1 MCSPVQSLQE
11 RHSVHWREGKE
22 HSPHLSRAL
31 QTALTRILSVPS
43 IFWQCPQRLRKISK
57 IVKENHLTQFKYGRF
72 DARLESSLSIK
83 VNACT
88 LHDVHDDQSQAWQV
102 LYSFSKV
109 SWNVETSSRV
119 LKGQFF
125 GTNSDSKRLF
135 SCEVKERKETGAV
148 RFFHP
153 LHPEG
158 N

>member
-22 HSPHLSRAL
+22 HSPHFSRAL
-31 QTALTRILSVPS
+31 QTALTHILSVPS
-43 IFWQCPQRLRKISK
+43 TFWQSQRLWKTSK
-57 IVKENHLTQFKYGRF
+57 TVKRNHLTQFKYGRL

-83 VNACT
+83 GNACT
-88 LHDVHDDQSQAWQV
+88 DDDGSQAWQV
-102 LYSFSKV
+102 FHSFSRV
-109 SWNVETSSRV
+109 SWHVETSSRV